1 MGFIICLQ
9 VTGPHTSH
17 IPNMANKSMCCFP
30 KQWYTEGFWR
40 LGKDIHECTGRSRAP
55 VARQLLC
62 TGCGLGEGQVA
73 LVHAKR
79 SVAPLSTEKHIC
91 FGTISF
97 RSSSGPPLAQMP
109 PSFPLLPDV
118 SKIPPTQ
125 ERKGK
130 KYFDFFVTRKSDL
143 QKCSQRSP
151 NGVPKWLKFDEN
163 SIKCRF

>member
-1 MGFIICLQ
+1 MILSSFGFQRKFAL
-9 VTGPHTSH
+9 
-17 IPNMANKSMCCFP
+17 FP

-40 LGKDIHECTGRSRAP
+40 LGKDIHECVGRSLAP

-79 SVAPLSTEKHIC
+79 SRAPLSTEKHIC

-109 PSFPLLPDV
+109 PRCLPNVSQMPPRCVSDASQMPLRCLQMLPRCLQML
-118 SKIPPTQ
+118 PPKNCLGS
-125 ERKGK
+125 RAGVI
-130 KYFDFFVTRKSDL
+130 FV
-143 QKCSQRSP
+143 CS
-151 NGVPKWLKFDEN
+151 GLIDG
-163 SIKCRF
+163 

>member
-1 MGFIICLQ
+1 MLFLGI
-9 VTGPHTSH
+9 
-17 IPNMANKSMCCFP
+17 FP

-40 LGKDIHECTGRSRAP
+40 LGKDIHECCGRSPAP

-79 SVAPLSTEKHIC
+79 SLAPLSTEKHTC

-109 PSFPLLPDV
+109 PRCLPNVSQMPLRCLSDV
-118 SKIPPTQ
+118 SQMPLRCLQMLPPKNCLGS
-125 ERKGK
+125 RAGVI
-130 KYFDFFVTRKSDL
+130 FFHELGRRRSSGCETTAVLHGILTRIQWD
-143 QKCSQRSP
+143 QF
-151 NGVPKWLKFDEN
+151 WTLKPF
-163 SIKCRF
+163 I

>member
-1 MGFIICLQ
+1 MDRCKWAVIDVGVILD
-9 VTGPHTSH
+9 TPASH
-17 IPNMANKSMCCFP
+17 SEIFP

-40 LGKDIHECTGRSRAP
+40 LGKDIHECTGRSVAP

-79 SVAPLSTEKHIC
+79 SRAPLSTEKHTC

-118 SKIPPTQ
+118 SKIAPPQDRTP
-125 ERKGK
+125 KNS
-130 KYFDFFVTRKSDL
+130 FDFFVT
-143 QKCSQRSP
+143 
-151 NGVPKWLKFDEN
+151 
-163 SIKCRF
+163 

>member
-1 MGFIICLQ
+1 MRRLRSWSGSPRSRARESIAKSTFIRK
-9 VTGPHTSH
+9 TH
-17 IPNMANKSMCCFP
+17 IIDLEDCFSCFCRTEPNALFFP

-40 LGKDIHECTGRSRAP
+40 LGKDIHECFGRSVAP

-62 TGCGLGEGQVA
+62 TGCGLGKGQVA

-97 RSSSGPPLAQMP
+97 RSSPGPPLAQMP

-118 SKIPPTQ
+118 SKIAPPQ
-125 ERKGK
+125 ERSLK
-130 KYFDFFVTRKSDL
+130 KSFDFFVT
-143 QKCSQRSP
+143 
-151 NGVPKWLKFDEN
+151 
-163 SIKCRF
+163 

>member
-1 MGFIICLQ
+1 M
-9 VTGPHTSH
+9 
-17 IPNMANKSMCCFP
+17 P

-40 LGKDIHECTGRSRAP
+40 LGKDIHECAARSLAP

-79 SVAPLSTEKHIC
+79 SRAPLSTEKHIC

-109 PSFPLLPDV
+109 PRCLPNGSQMPPRCLPDA
-118 SKIPPTQ
+118 SQMPLNASQMPL
-125 ERKGK
+125 RC
-130 KYFDFFVTRKSDL
+130 L
-143 QKCSQRSP
+143 QMLPRCLQMLPQKNCLGSRA
-151 NGVPKWLKFDEN
+151 GVIQGL
-163 SIKCRF
+163 